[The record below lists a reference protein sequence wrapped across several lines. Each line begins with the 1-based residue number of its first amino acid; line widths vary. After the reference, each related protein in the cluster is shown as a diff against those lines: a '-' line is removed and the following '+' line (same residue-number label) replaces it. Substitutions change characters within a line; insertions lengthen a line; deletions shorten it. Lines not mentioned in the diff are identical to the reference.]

1 MHKNVGIISNKL
13 LALAYDVRRRVVASA
28 SQSLLKEVDAL
39 VAAASLVT
47 TCRRCY
53 CTSTNFW
60 RRTSCTYVL
69 RTHLYNNTVVAASK
83 SAFT

>member
-39 VAAASLVT
+39 VVAASLVT
-47 TCRRCY
+47 PPLLLHVDQLLAE
-53 CTSTNFW
+53 NLV
-60 RRTSCTYVL
+60 CTYVL
-69 RTHLYNNTVVAASK
+69 TCT
-83 SAFT
+83 TIQ